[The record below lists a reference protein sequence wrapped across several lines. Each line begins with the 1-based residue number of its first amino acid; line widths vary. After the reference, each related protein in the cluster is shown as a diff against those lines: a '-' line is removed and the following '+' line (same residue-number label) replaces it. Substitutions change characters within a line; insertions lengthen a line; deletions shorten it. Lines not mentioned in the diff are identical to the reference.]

1 MINKIMKE
9 NKIIITIIF
18 LLKFFLIQSTYILTD
33 KLFKQI
39 DIQSPICYKQ
49 ESNFDNYKGVI
60 TNIEDIIGDDISP
73 EVKLNQKKIESTKY
87 GKYPFVY
94 LPNKEHLFKYIDF
107 FPEKTLFFTD
117 FLVDYNKLKKDICY
131 IRIDDFSTFKYYY
144 LIIAESKLSYLL
156 FPILL
161 CIFYINGVFI
171 NRYDKNNRNLIYY
184 RTIYFY
190 SFAQRISLY
199 SIGIA
204 ISSITIYYFLPSYI
218 IYSLY
223 KSYVVIDLMLILE
236 GLSIIHFNDYKEN
249 LKKYFLIFFVF
260 DVTVSVISEYI
271 IYFIPFLDNFY
282 LLHLKSIIE
291 HVAFLVVI
299 FIFFKTKFI
308 HLYKQYLLEKR
319 LGTILSVSYKFK
331 TTIYLKIMIFSIIYC
346 SSFIIMPF
354 IEKIYI
360 KIDNIV
366 ENFYLDYFITICMEL
381 FFSIVISL
389 ILSPPDPTL
398 FLFLPIIIDYNRFK
412 FEAKIK
418 EEQNDALNISNVTQN
433 LLKDEYQGKL
443 YPIILINPFGKTN
456 NVFSDLHVGKIKKP
470 KIKKK

>member
-1 MINKIMKE
+1 MKE
-9 NKIIITIIF
+9 NKIIFTIIL
-18 LLKFFLIQSTYILTD
+18 LLKFILIQSTYVLTD

-39 DIQSPICYKQ
+39 EIQSPTCYKPDF
-49 ESNFDNYKGVI
+49 NFDNYKGI
-60 TNIEDIIGDDISP
+60 IINIEDIIGDDISP
-73 EVKLNQKKIESTKY
+73 ELKLNNKAIESTKY

-107 FPEKTLFFTD
+107 FPEKTLFFTN
-117 FLVDYNKLKKDICY
+117 FVVDSNKIKKNICY
-131 IRIDDFSTFKYYY
+131 IKIDDFSTFKYYY
-144 LIIAESKLSYLL
+144 LIIAESKLSYFL

-161 CIFYINGVFI
+161 CIIYINGVFI
-171 NRYDKNNRNLIYY
+171 NRFDKNNRNLFYY

-190 SFAQRISLY
+190 NFAQRIGFY
-199 SIGIA
+199 AIGIA

-223 KSYVVIDLMLILE
+223 KSYVVINLMLILE
-236 GLSIIHFNDYKEN
+236 GLSIIHFNDYKEI

-260 DVTVSVISEYI
+260 DVTVSLISEYI
-271 IYFIPFLDNFY
+271 VYFIPFLDNFY

-291 HVAFLVVI
+291 HMVFLIVI

-346 SSFIIMPF
+346 SAFIIIPF

-366 ENFYLDYFITICMEL
+366 ENFYLNYLITICMEL
-381 FFSIVISL
+381 FFCIVMSL

-418 EEQNDALNISNVTQN
+418 EEQKDDLNISNVTEN
-433 LLKDEYQGKL
+433 LLKNEYQGKQ
-443 YPIILINPFGKTN
+443 YPLIFINPYGETN
-456 NVFSDLHVGKIKKP
+456 NAFSDLHVGKIKKP

>member
-1 MINKIMKE
+1 MKE
-9 NKIIITIIF
+9 NKIIITIIL
-18 LLKFFLIQSTYILTD
+18 LLKFILIQSTYVLTD

-39 DIQSPICYKQ
+39 VIQSPTCYKQ
-49 ESNFDNYKGVI
+49 DFNFDNYKGVI

-73 EVKLNQKKIESTKY
+73 EIKLNKKKIETTKY

-94 LPNKEHLFKYIDF
+94 LPNKDYLFKYIDF

-117 FLVDYNKLKKDICY
+117 YLIDYNRIKKYICY
-131 IRIDDFSTFKYYY
+131 IKIDDFSKFKYYY
-144 LIIAESKLSYLL
+144 LIIADSKLSYLL

-161 CIFYINGVFI
+161 CIIYINAVFI
-171 NRYDKNNRNLIYY
+171 NRFDKNNRNLIYY
-184 RTIYFY
+184 RAIYFY
-190 SFAQRISLY
+190 SFAQKISLY
-199 SIGIA
+199 CIGIA

-218 IYSLY
+218 IYSIY
-223 KSYVVIDLMLILE
+223 KSFVVINLMLILE
-236 GLSIIHFNDYKEN
+236 GLSIIHFNDHKEI

-260 DVTVSVISEYI
+260 DATVSFISIYI
-271 IYFIPFLDNFY
+271 VYFIPFLDSFY

-291 HVAFLVVI
+291 HVAFLIVI

-331 TTIYLKIMIFSIIYC
+331 TTIYIKIMIFSIIYC

-398 FLFLPIIIDYNRFK
+398 FLFLPIVMDYNKFK
-412 FEAKIK
+412 FEAKVK
-418 EEQNDALNISNVTQN
+418 EEQKDALNITNATPN
-433 LLKDEYQGKL
+433 LLKDEYQGKQ
-443 YPIILINPFGKTN
+443 YPLILINPFGKTN

>member
-1 MINKIMKE
+1 MKE
-9 NKIIITIIF
+9 NKIIISMIL
-18 LLKFFLIQSTYILTD
+18 LLKFILIQSTYVLTD

-39 DIQSPICYKQ
+39 NIQSPTCNKQ
-49 ESNFDNYKGVI
+49 DFEFDNYKGVI

-73 EVKLNQKKIESTKY
+73 EVKLAAKKIVTTKY

-94 LPNKEHLFKYIDF
+94 LPNKEYIFKYLDF
-107 FPEKTLFFTD
+107 FPQKTLFFTD
-117 FLVDYNKLKKDICY
+117 FLVDYKKITKNICY
-131 IRIDDFSTFKYYY
+131 IKIDDFSTYKYYY
-144 LIIAESKLSYLL
+144 IIIAESEFSYLL
-156 FPILL
+156 FPIIL

-171 NRYDKNNRNLIYY
+171 NRYDRNSRNLIYY
-184 RTIYFY
+184 RSIYFY
-190 SFAQRISLY
+190 GFAQRIVFY

-223 KSYVVIDLMLILE
+223 KSYTVINLMMILE
-236 GLSIIHFNDYKEN
+236 GLSIIHFNDHKKI
-249 LKKYFLIFFVF
+249 LKKYFLIFFGF
-260 DVTVSVISEYI
+260 DVIVSIISIYI
-271 IYFIPFLDNFY
+271 VYFIHILDNFY

-291 HVAFLVVI
+291 HVAFLIVI

-319 LGTILSVSYKFK
+319 FGTILSVSYKFK

-360 KIDNIV
+360 KIDNMV
-366 ENFYLDYFITICMEL
+366 ENFYLNYLLAICMEM
-381 FFSIVISL
+381 FFSIVISV
-389 ILSPPDPTL
+389 ILSPSEPTL
-398 FLFLPIIIDYNRFK
+398 FLFLPIIIDYNKFK

-418 EEQNDALNISNVTQN
+418 EEQKDDLNIANVTQN
-433 LLKDEYQGKL
+433 SLKDEYQGKQ

-456 NVFSDLHVGKIKKP
+456 NVFNDLHVGKIKKP